1 MKVNLQKGMP
11 HKPAK
16 KAMEVI
22 GQWANGEVRATKL
35 WNQKR
40 NKDVLKLDIG
50 RDWRAV
56 TQDDGE
62 TWDVMSHEKYSSKFM

>member
-1 MKVNLQKGMP
+1 MKINLQKGMP
-11 HKPAK
+11 QKVAI
-16 KAMEVI
+16 KAMAAL
-22 GQWANGEVRATKL
+22 GQWENGEVRATKL
-35 WNQKR
+35 WNQKK

-56 TQDDGE
+56 TTDNGE

>member
-1 MKVNLQKGMP
+1 MKINLQKGMP
-11 HKPAK
+11 QKAAI
-16 KAMEVI
+16 KAMAVLE
-22 GQWANGEVRATKL
+22 QWANGEVRATKL

-56 TQDDGE
+56 TKDNGA
-62 TWDVMSHEKYSSKFM
+62 TWEVMSHERYSAKLM